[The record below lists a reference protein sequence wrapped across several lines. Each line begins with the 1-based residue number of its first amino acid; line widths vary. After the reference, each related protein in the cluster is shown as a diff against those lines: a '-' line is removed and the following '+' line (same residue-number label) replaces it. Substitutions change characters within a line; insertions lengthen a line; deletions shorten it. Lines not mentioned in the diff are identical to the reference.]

1 MNANRAAHLRQAHNR
16 TLKFARIGRHDI
28 GKFINDN
35 NDIGHLFGNL
45 RRIRVFCSAF
55 S

>member
-1 MNANRAAHLRQAHNR
+1 MPTARLICAKR
-16 TLKFARIGRHDI
+16 TIALLKFARIGRHDI